1 VYSGLLGD
9 IVSEIQESGFQ
20 ITAMQMFYMEHPDA
34 EEFYEIYKG
43 VVAEYS
49 VSGNGHM
56 MPKCQTNY
64 TLSLISQLV
73 DS

>member
-1 VYSGLLGD
+1 MHSGLLGD
-9 IVSEIQESGFQ
+9 IVSEIQKNGFK

-49 VSGNGHM
+49 VSGNGYM
-56 MPKCQTNY
+56 MPECQTDF
-64 TLSLISQLV
+64 II
-73 DS
+73 